1 MKCLIKQ
8 ISQIK
13 IFQRTNWYPPM
24 KIFLEKVKYKA
35 HFFFLFQQAVDWWS
49 LGVLFYELVT
59 GASPFTV
66 EGSKNTQPEI
76 SR

>member
-1 MKCLIKQ
+1 
-8 ISQIK
+8 
-13 IFQRTNWYPPM
+13 M

-35 HFFFLFQQAVDWWS
+35 LFFFLFHQAVDWWS

-76 SR
+76 SRSVISIHQIYFTVATVSKERTDP